1 MALVTNRL
9 GSSLASKARSKLGI
23 NFGRF
28 AVAALA
34 SFVTTEVV
42 LSICAGPLKLTAT
55 WATLAAWL
63 SGAVVSYVLSRWAWK
78 RKGRPNLLRET
89 LPFWIVSAM
98 VIVVLT
104 LATKFGYHSS
114 GWLHLHGAKRVLYID
129 AVAGVANV
137 GTFVLRFLFFHYVLF
152 AGSAGQAGPDA
163 AEEALVSI
171 DPGPEP
177 FARTADSTRPM
188 RSVPDADK
196 AGRADPKR

>member
-9 GSSLASKARSKLGI
+9 GGSLARKARSKLGI

-28 AVAALA
+28 AVAAFA
-34 SFVTTEVV
+34 SFATTEVV
-42 LSICAGPLKLTAT
+42 LSICAGPLQLTAT
-55 WATLAAWL
+55 WATLFAWF

-114 GWLHLHGAKRVLYID
+114 GWLHLHGVKRVLYID

-152 AGSAGQAGPDA
+152 AGSAGQAGLDTVEQA
-163 AEEALVSI
+163 VVST

-177 FARTADSTRPM
+177 FARAADPTGPI
-188 RSVPDADK
+188 RSVSGADRTGP
-196 AGRADPKR
+196 AGPGR

>member
-23 NFGRF
+23 RFGRF
-28 AVAALA
+28 AVAAIA
-34 SFVTTEVV
+34 AFVTTEVV
-42 LSICAGPLKLTAT
+42 LSICAGPLQLTAT
-55 WATLAAWL
+55 WATLIAWF

-114 GWLHLHGAKRVLYID
+114 GWLHLRGAERVLYID
-129 AVAGVANV
+129 AVTGVANL

-152 AGSAGQAGPDA
+152 AGSAGQADR
-163 AEEALVSI
+163 AEVALVST

-177 FARTADSTRPM
+177 FARATDSTGPVH
-188 RSVPDADK
+188 SVSAEDK
-196 AGRADPKR
+196 AGPADPGR

>member
-9 GSSLASKARSKLGI
+9 GGSLASKARSKLGI
-23 NFGRF
+23 RFGRF
-28 AVAALA
+28 AVAAIA
-34 SFVTTEVV
+34 AFVTTEVV
-42 LSICAGPLKLTAT
+42 LSICAGPLRLTAT
-55 WATLAAWL
+55 WATLIAWF

-114 GWLHLHGAKRVLYID
+114 GWLHLHGVKRVLYID

-152 AGSAGQAGPDA
+152 AGSAGQAGA
-163 AEEALVSI
+163 AEEALVST

-177 FARTADSTRPM
+177 FARAADSTGPM
-188 RSVPDADK
+188 RSVSDAGK
-196 AGRADPKR
+196 ADPPDPER

>member
-1 MALVTNRL
+1 MALATNRPG
-9 GSSLASKARSKLGI
+9 GSPASKARSKLGVR
-23 NFGRF
+23 FGRF
-28 AVAALA
+28 AVAAFA
-34 SFVTTEVV
+34 AFATTEVV
-42 LSICAGPLKLTAT
+42 LSLCAGPLRLTAT
-55 WATLAAWL
+55 WATLIAWF

-78 RKGRPNLLRET
+78 RKGRPNLVRET
-89 LPFWIVSAM
+89 VPFWIVSAM

-129 AVAGVANV
+129 AVAGLANL

-152 AGSAGQAGPDA
+152 AGSAGQAGP

-177 FARTADSTRPM
+177 FARAADSNGPI
-188 RSVPDADK
+188 RSDTAGTGPAD
-196 AGRADPKR
+196 R

>member
-28 AVAALA
+28 AVAAFA
-34 SFVTTEVV
+34 SFVTTEVA

-55 WATLAAWL
+55 WATLIAWF

-152 AGSAGQAGPDA
+152 AGSAGQAGP
-163 AEEALVSI
+163 AEEALVST

-177 FARTADSTRPM
+177 FARAADSTGPM
-188 RSVPDADK
+188 RSVSDSDK
-196 AGRADPKR
+196 IGPADPGR

>member
-1 MALVTNRL
+1 MALAPNRL
-9 GSSLASKARSKLGI
+9 GSSLASKPRSKLGI

-55 WATLAAWL
+55 WATLIAWF
-63 SGAVVSYVLSRWAWK
+63 SVAVGGYGPSRWAWK

-89 LPFWIVSAM
+89 VPFWIVSAM

-114 GWLHLHGAKRVLYID
+114 GWLHLHGAQRVLYIH
-129 AVAGVANV
+129 AG
-137 GTFVLRFLFFHYVLF
+137 
-152 AGSAGQAGPDA
+152 
-163 AEEALVSI
+163 
-171 DPGPEP
+171 
-177 FARTADSTRPM
+177 
-188 RSVPDADK
+188 
-196 AGRADPKR
+196 

>member
-34 SFVTTEVV
+34 SFITTEVV
-42 LSICAGPLKLTAT
+42 LSICAGPLRLTAT
-55 WATLAAWL
+55 WATLIAWFG
-63 SGAVVSYVLSRWAWK
+63 GAVVSYVLSRWAWK

-89 LPFWIVSAM
+89 VPFWIVSAM

-129 AVAGVANV
+129 AIAGVANV
-137 GTFVLRFLFFHYVLF
+137 CTFVLRFLFFHYVLF
-152 AGSAGQAGPDA
+152 AGSADKA
-163 AEEALVSI
+163 APAVVEEAVAST
-171 DPGPEP
+171 DPGPFNVP
-177 FARTADSTRPM
+177 GDPDPSGPAD
-188 RSVPDADK
+188 
-196 AGRADPKR
+196 

>member
-28 AVAALA
+28 AIAALA

-55 WATLAAWL
+55 WATLIAWF

-89 LPFWIVSAM
+89 VPFWIVSAM

-129 AVAGVANV
+129 AIAGVANV
-137 GTFVLRFLFFHYVLF
+137 CTFVLRFLFFHYVLF
-152 AGSAGQAGPDA
+152 AGSAGQAGA
-163 AEEALVSI
+163 AEEALVST

-177 FARTADSTRPM
+177 FARAADSTGPM
-188 RSVPDADK
+188 RSVSDDGK
-196 AGRADPKR
+196 ADPPDLER